1 MSHHS
6 LCLSLLLSSCLLM
19 QPAQATEQQQCQTS
33 KAVHSDEQ
41 SRQVLQALTRDDQTG
56 RQTLLEQYLAA
67 PPETA
72 GAVDRVALNRARL
85 TLAAEYLS
93 KSRFIEARQ
102 LLSAIELDSTV
113 AVQASLLLAESFRLE
128 GDLQRAAQWLLRTG
142 QRYGADPEALRGL
155 LEQASEL
162 RQQGQLA
169 QAFAIYNMVQGQILD
184 NAEQVNSLRSATDRL
199 VEQLLRTRLD
209 ESRAAQSQMLKQ
221 MINNTDSQLLT
232 ELGDLAR
239 SSDQR
244 HCLESQLQQLS
255 RTAFENSAQQARIT
269 PFLTMLKREQEML
282 ERRLAQLDGNSQA
295 DAARER
301 AEISQQ
307 LEALLNRRQA
317 LLAEQQQLPGE
328 AALAHNQ
335 LREQIEL
342 LDQQNQQRRQ
352 RIETELELLSSELLA
367 RYRKLA
373 AESQYGRAS
382 LLEARHRGG

>member
-19 QPAQATEQQQCQTS
+19 QPAQAAEQEQCQTS
-33 KAVHSDEQ
+33 KTVHSHAQ
-41 SRQVLQALTRDDQTG
+41 SRQVLQALTQDDLTD
-56 RQTLLEQYLAA
+56 RQTVLEQYLAA
-67 PPETA
+67 PPGTA

-128 GDLQRAAQWLLRTG
+128 GDPQRAAQWLLRTG

-169 QAFAIYNMVQGQILD
+169 QAFAIYNMVQGQILN

-221 MINNTDSQLLT
+221 MINNTDSQLLS
-232 ELGDLAR
+232 ELGALAR
-239 SSDQR
+239 SSEQR
-244 HCLESQLQQLS
+244 HCLEKQLQQLS

-282 ERRLAQLDGNSQA
+282 EQRLAQLEGNSQA
-295 DAARER
+295 DATQER

-307 LEALLNRRQA
+307 LEALLNRRQT
-317 LLAEQQQLPGE
+317 LLAEQQQLPGG
-328 AALAHNQ
+328 AALAHDQ

>member
-6 LCLSLLLSSCLLM
+6 LCLFLLLSSCLLM